1 MNWSFPDACNND
13 GESLYAGNEQS
24 HSGNPG
30 CAVLQSLLLL
40 VFRGME
46 GEASVIS
53 LLEQKD
59 PNMEHSVIIGIN
71 KQLSNIKKM

>member
-1 MNWSFPDACNND
+1 MYHFRQNWFEDEIETKEGYYS
-13 GESLYAGNEQS
+13 
-24 HSGNPG
+24 
-30 CAVLQSLLLL
+30 
-40 VFRGME
+40 VFDTIAEIRKSPE